1 MARQGTE
8 CLNTPPSKHSVFSGC
23 LGILALRCVFN
34 KKLHRP
40 EFISFPLLMSTRE
53 MLPEE
58 GLLDKI
64 VSHWYAQ
71 HMKLLQV
78 TEEYGNKGLALSS
91 FSFFVC
97 SY

>member
-1 MARQGTE
+1 MLEYTSEQTQ
-8 CLNTPPSKHSVFSGC
+8 C
-23 LGILALRCVFN
+23 LGILALICVFN

-91 FSFFVC
+91 FSFFVHTEQC
-97 SY
+97 DGIR